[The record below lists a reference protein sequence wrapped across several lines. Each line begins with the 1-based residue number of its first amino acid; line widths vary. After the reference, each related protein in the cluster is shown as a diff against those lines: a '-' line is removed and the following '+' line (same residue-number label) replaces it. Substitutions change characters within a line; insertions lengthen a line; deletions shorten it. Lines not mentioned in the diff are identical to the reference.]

1 MNIAEKRIPLDGR
14 FGMTIDGVNL
24 DVRVSTIPTVYG
36 EKCVIRLLSTAD
48 EKTRK
53 ITDLGMTL
61 YNYEM
66 FKQIIRCPHGV
77 MLVTGPTGS
86 GKSTT
91 LYLSLIHISQP
102 NKRRLT
108 SKK

>member
-48 EKTRK
+48 EK
-53 ITDLGMTL
+53 
-61 YNYEM
+61 
-66 FKQIIRCPHGV
+66 
-77 MLVTGPTGS
+77 
-86 GKSTT
+86 
-91 LYLSLIHISQP
+91 IS
-102 NKRRLT
+102 
-108 SKK
+108 